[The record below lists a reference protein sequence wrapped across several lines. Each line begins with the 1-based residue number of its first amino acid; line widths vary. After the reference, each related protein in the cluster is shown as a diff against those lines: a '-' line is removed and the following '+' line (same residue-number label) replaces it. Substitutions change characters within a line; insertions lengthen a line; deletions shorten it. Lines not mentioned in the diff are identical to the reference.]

1 MSMITEFRDFIVKGN
16 PIDLAVG
23 VLIGGAFGKVVSAVT
38 DGIVKPIL
46 GAIGGDPDISWK
58 LGILD
63 IGLVIN
69 SIVGLLITGAILFF
83 LFVKPMNK
91 MRALQAAK
99 EEAAKAPPPPAGPT
113 QEQLLTEIRD
123 LLRK

>member
-1 MSMITEFRDFIVKGN
+1 MVTEFKDFIVKGN

-38 DGIVKPIL
+38 DGLVKPIL
-46 GAIGGDPDISWK
+46 GAIGGNPNVSLK

-63 IGLVIN
+63 IGMVLN
-69 SIVGLLITGAILFF
+69 SIIGLVITGAILFF

-91 MRALQAAK
+91 MRAMQAAK
-99 EEAAKAPPPPAGPT
+99 EAPPPPAGPT
-113 QEQLLTEIRD
+113 QEQLLAEIRD

>member
-38 DGIVKPIL
+38 DGLVKPIL
-46 GAIGGDPDISWK
+46 GAIGGDPNISLR

-63 IGLVIN
+63 IGVVIN
-69 SIVGLLITGAILFF
+69 SIIGLLITGAILFF

-91 MRALQAAK
+91 MRAMQAAK
-99 EEAAKAPPPPAGPT
+99 EAPPPPAGPT
-113 QEQLLTEIRD
+113 QEQLLAEIRD
-123 LLRK
+123 LLKK

>member
-23 VLIGGAFGKVVSAVT
+23 VLIGSAFGEVVKGVT
-38 DGIVKPIL
+38 DGLVKPIL
-46 GAIGGDPDISWK
+46 GAIGGDPNVTLK
-58 LGILD
+58 LWIFD
-63 IGLVIN
+63 IGMVIN
-69 SIVGLLITGAILFF
+69 SIIGLLITGAILFF

-99 EEAAKAPPPPAGPT
+99 EAAAKPPAPPPGPT
-113 QEQLLTEIRD
+113 QEQLLAEIRD

>member
-38 DGIVKPIL
+38 DGLVKPIL
-46 GAIGGDPDISWK
+46 GAIGGDPNISLR

-63 IGLVIN
+63 IGVVIN
-69 SIVGLLITGAILFF
+69 SIIGLLITGAILFF

-91 MRALQAAK
+91 MRAIQAAK
-99 EEAAKAPPPPAGPT
+99 EAPPPPAGPT
-113 QEQLLTEIRD
+113 QEQLLAEIRD
-123 LLRK
+123 LLKK

>member
-38 DGIVKPIL
+38 DGLVKPIL
-46 GAIGGDPDISWK
+46 GAIGGDPNISLR
-58 LGILD
+58 LGIFD
-63 IGLVIN
+63 IGMVIN
-69 SIVGLLITGAILFF
+69 AIIGLLITGAILFF

-91 MRALQAAK
+91 MRAVQAAK
-99 EEAAKAPPPPAGPT
+99 EAPPPPAGPT
-113 QEQLLTEIRD
+113 QEQLLAEIRD
-123 LLRK
+123 LLKK